1 MNYEPGV
8 DVEDQACTKWY
19 DWMIRSKRADKV
31 GRVLARRLLVYT
43 LGAGCKRYLAQVAQ
57 VARQH
62 GQRS

>member
-19 DWMIRSKRADKV
+19 DWIIRSKRADKV

-43 LGAGCKRYLAQVAQ
+43 LGADCR
-57 VARQH
+57 
-62 GQRS
+62 